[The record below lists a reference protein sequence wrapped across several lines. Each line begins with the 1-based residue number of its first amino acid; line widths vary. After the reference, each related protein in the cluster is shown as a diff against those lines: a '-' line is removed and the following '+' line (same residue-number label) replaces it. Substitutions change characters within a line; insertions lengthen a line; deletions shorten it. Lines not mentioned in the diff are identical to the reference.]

1 MKAIQLLISS
11 FGAAG
16 ATFLLQV
23 LLSRTLDAA
32 SFGLISFSNAITITL
47 GALAF
52 SGINSLLL
60 RRVSRA
66 PSEYTGYMQI
76 AYVCLLLN
84 TLGAY
89 VISMALLYGAGIDL
103 LESVLLATGVVALS
117 SQAIVITQGQ
127 LKSSPLRISF
137 GQVVV
142 PLSRI
147 LLVAAIFYSMVPSF
161 TTAAAALGAANTL
174 CLMLCVALITRHGKK
189 AGVKIR
195 DFLKDSIKYS
205 LNGALNIAQLQIPIS
220 LLGVIY
226 GSTYS
231 GYLAICNTLLTALYI
246 APNTVFNTYLIKKYH
261 ALSSAEKS
269 LPVKHS
275 LYSFAVGAVFAGG
288 LSFYSRE
295 LIHLLFGGEYGYAAQ
310 VLQIAALSIPFRF
323 FATPFGAALLSEEWV
338 SKKIMVASIGMALQV
353 GLFVL
358 LMQFEAKGIGASILA
373 SEFFIAVSYYILYR
387 KSMRV

>member
-23 LLSRTLDAA
+23 ILSRTLDAA

-60 RRVSRA
+60 RRVSRS
-66 PSEYTGYMQI
+66 PTEYTGYMQV

-84 TLGAY
+84 TLGAF
-89 VISMALLYGAGIDL
+89 VVSTMLLYGAGIHL

-127 LKSSPLRISF
+127 LKSNPLRISF
-137 GQVVV
+137 GQVVL

-147 LLVAAIFYSMVPSF
+147 FGVVAIFYFMVPSF
-161 TTAAAALGAANTL
+161 TMASIALGAANIICLVL
-174 CLMLCVALITRHGKK
+174 CITFITRHGKK
-189 AGVKIR
+189 AGLKIR
-195 DFLKDSIKYS
+195 DFLKDSFKYS

-261 ALSSAEKS
+261 SLSMAEKG

-275 LYSFAVGAVFAGG
+275 LYSFAVGVIFAGG
-288 LSFYSRE
+288 LSFYSSE
-295 LIHLLFGGEYGYAAQ
+295 LVQLLFGAEYDYAAQ

-338 SKKIMVASIGMALQV
+338 SKKILVASAGMALQV

-358 LMQFEAKGIGASILA
+358 LMPFEAKGIGLSILA

-387 KSMRV
+387 KSVHL